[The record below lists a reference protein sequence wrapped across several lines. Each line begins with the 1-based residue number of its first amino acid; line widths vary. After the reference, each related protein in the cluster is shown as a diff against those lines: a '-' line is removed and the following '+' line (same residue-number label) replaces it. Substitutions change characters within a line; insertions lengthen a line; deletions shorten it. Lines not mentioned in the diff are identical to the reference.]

1 MKSAFECF
9 QHAAKCEQQAFEAIT
24 ESGRIALLE
33 TAKHWRMLGEQA
45 KATEAKE
52 LQERLAAPPANP
64 AVRPPVKRPRAPRAE
79 KLRGGS

>member
-9 QHAAKCEQQAFEAIT
+9 QHVATCERQAFEAIT
-24 ESGRIALLE
+24 ESGRIALFE

-52 LQERLAAPPANP
+52 LQERLAAPPAI
-64 AVRPPVKRPRAPRAE
+64 RRYG
-79 KLRGGS
+79 LQ